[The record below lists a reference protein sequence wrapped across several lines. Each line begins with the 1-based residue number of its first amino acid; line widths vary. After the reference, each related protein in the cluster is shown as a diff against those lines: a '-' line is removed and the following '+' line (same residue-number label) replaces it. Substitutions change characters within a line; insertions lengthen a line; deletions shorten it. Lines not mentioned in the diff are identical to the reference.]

1 MIWFRRILTIPLII
15 IFVALLIV
23 LLPVSQLNDTVGNP
37 EFYKDHIQQADLYNF
52 VYDEVLPAGLDE
64 LETEPAYKR
73 KNVDLSDAVPSKDS
87 EVSKYTLSDGDDDGS
102 ELKSDNSFLHD
113 NVD

>member
-23 LLPVSQLNDTVGNP
+23 LLPVSQLNDTAGNP

-64 LETEPAYKR
+64 LETG
-73 KNVDLSDAVPSKDS
+73 DLSDIPIDISAIKDDI
-87 EVSKYTLSDGDDDGS
+87 VSIARKILPPDWLQAQVEAAIDTI
-102 ELKSDNSFLHD
+102 
-113 NVD
+113 